1 MNLSG
6 SLRTTMPEWRDGSKR
21 RGLPKSRSRVTRHLR
36 SERQTTDLD
45 QFVIAGRRQ
54 SFFDHCGDGMA
65 CCSQNL
71 RTPIAEILVELDLQA
86 DASRGTST

>member
-1 MNLSG
+1 MA
-6 SLRTTMPEWRDGSKR
+6 R
-21 RGLPKSRSRVTRHLR
+21 RVEAQRVTEVQVKSDQALALG
-36 SERQTTDLD
+36 TTDLD

-54 SFFDHCGDGMA
+54 SFFDHCGDGIA

-71 RTPIAEILVELDLQA
+71 RTPIAEILVEFDLQA